1 MSATHS
7 RLELRLAIDEVVQSA
22 ALFLDE
28 RRFGEFLD
36 LGTSDLRYRIQAY
49 SHDLRKDMTWLD
61 HDRAGLL
68 ALIELLPKHHVNG
81 ADWLRQVTLQT
92 VTRLSDT
99 EASSV
104 STLAIF
110 QTVVDV
116 GDSHV
121 DGGSSQLFAIGR
133 YHDQLRFEDGRWLL
147 AERVVRLQ
155 TRQLGTGS
163 HWFP

>member
-1 MSATHS
+1 MSALTS
-7 RLELRLAIDEVVQSA
+7 LELRLAVDSVIQSG
-22 ALFLDE
+22 ALYLDE
-28 RRFGEFLD
+28 RRFGDFLD
-36 LGTSDLRYRIQAY
+36 LTTSDLRYRIQAY

-61 HDRAGLL
+61 HDRTGLI

-81 ADWLRQVTLQT
+81 ADWLRHVSLQT
-92 VTRLSDT
+92 VTPLGDG
-99 EASSV
+99 EV
-104 STLAIF
+104 STVSSLAVY
-110 QTVVDV
+110 QTIVDV

-121 DGGSSQLFAIGR
+121 DGGSSGLFAVGR
-133 YHDQLRFEDGRWLL
+133 YHDRLRREGDRLLL